1 MIVTYKEEYEMH
13 DLKQD
18 EKLIPLIREG
28 NTDAVVRVITEDPS
42 IDLRA
47 VDKFKWAPLHWA
59 VWHNYLEIAR
69 FLLETGIKRYGLD
82 YIEQKTGHGVLN
94 GEETP
99 LILAAKKLHMTM
111 IFLLIDF
118 GASFEAKDQ
127 NGKNVERT
135 LNEFNPITTQLVTRE
150 MYHKKVQDA
159 QREKIGHIQSEF
171 KKHTDKN
178 EERIVNI
185 TNQIIIEKGE
195 HKKFRGETTEAFS
208 QIESH
213 RIKNIS
219 DLKDKLQK
227 IESDIKDS
235 INSLEQSVQYKLN
248 NAQDGINQIDANQ
261 IAQKKDSDINKEE
274 QERAII
280 DLNKNLEIV
289 QSKLKT
295 LEDSIELEEK
305 NQQPQETEIE
315 KNKIDQEKSI
325 SNMEDMKLMQHEID
339 KNVKVESNSQ
349 NQPIITIK
357 AKHKETKRALESV
370 YGILGNSV
378 STFKKKL
385 EESESHFNQRML
397 RIEKD
402 SEQLKTSQDKIKDD
416 LSLQKKSI
424 EENKEEHKK
433 STQDL
438 KETVSALETN
448 TKASDTLLSDRILS
462 VENSNDRM
470 ETSQVIAKKS
480 LISHKKMIDENEKN
494 QEKAMRKHEE
504 LEQSMSRFESTTK
517 ASEKLFNDRLS
528 DLKKTSIKTQTYQH
542 IRSAEENYTKGRD
555 AYKKNKNDG
564 EEFLKKSYESYQQA
578 KNLDQKIALPEN
590 YKQLSIFFDKKS
602 SHNINPATQNEIRIH
617 YICAVFSKHVY
628 PIYDI
633 RFAYSD
639 RNTVYSEI
647 LKEWKAIAKIDS
659 LLFVCK
665 TNELC
670 WEIHLSDAKKVVD
683 KDALVKELENITK
696 EIKKDSETITEK
708 HFFIYNKENVQKF
721 AKEKISTFFDDKI
734 ICPRLPRKTLP
745 SFDSSTQ
752 IKEIQEI
759 SSIPIEKDSFKSG
772 YFAAAYKVTIGNRK
786 LVIIAHCGTV
796 VSENGDLAVDILMS
810 FNLLHIQ
817 FALAREF
824 TMKVLT
830 KIQDNK
836 DEYKNHTIYHTGHS
850 LGAILAEVSA
860 MEHDHHYAVTFESP
874 GSYDLLERFNK
885 NHIHKALD
893 RVTTYLAA
901 PNFINTL
908 KPHIGKCFQILTK
921 DSDFPITDPNEIKKS
936 IDEIKNRID
945 SVKRKILNPGV
956 FTTSRLIPQEFKNII
971 LEGIKFLEKA
981 TRIGEPLMKI
991 ILRDIQ
997 SHNMDFII
1005 EQLKQ
1010 VFKPEGVNRR
1020 EILQWPIGPVQYFAY
1035 VTFIV
1040 ETGLAEK
1047 PFNPDTLLKAKSA
1060 ERPLFDYLLESKSI
1074 FYDLRSHL

>member
-1 MIVTYKEEYEMH
+1 MIVTYKKEYEMR

-28 NTDAVVRVITEDPS
+28 NTDAVVRLITEDPS

-150 MYHKKVQDA
+150 IYHKKVQDA

-178 EERIVNI
+178 EKRIINI
-185 TNQIIIEKGE
+185 TNQIIEEKNE
-195 HKKFRGETTEAFS
+195 HKKFRGETTEVFS
-208 QIESH
+208 QIESQS
-213 RIKNIS
+213 IKNIS

-235 INSLEQSVQYKLN
+235 INLLEQSLQHKLN
-248 NAQDGINQIDANQ
+248 NAQDDIKRIDTNQIT
-261 IAQKKDSDINKEE
+261 QKKDNDINKEE

-289 QSKLKT
+289 QLKLKI

-305 NQQPQETEIE
+305 NQQPQEI
-315 KNKIDQEKSI
+315 
-325 SNMEDMKLMQHEID
+325 EID

-416 LSLQKKSI
+416 LSL
-424 EENKEEHKK
+424 HKK

-438 KETVSALETN
+438 KETVSALENN
-448 TKASDTLLSDRILS
+448 TKASNTLLSDRILS
-462 VENSNDRM
+462 IENANDRM
-470 ETSQVIAKKS
+470 ETSQVIAKKA
-480 LISHKKMIDENEKN
+480 LILHKKMIDENEKN
-494 QEKAMRKHEE
+494 QKKATRKHEE

-528 DLKKTSIKTQTYQH
+528 DLKNTSIKTETYQH

-555 AYKKNKNDG
+555 VYKKNKNDG

-602 SHNINPATQNEIRIH
+602 SQNINPATQNEIRIH

-665 TNELC
+665 TNEPC

-696 EIKKDSETITEK
+696 EIKKGSETITEN

-721 AKEKISTFFDDKI
+721 VKEKISTLFDDKI

-752 IKEIQEI
+752 IKEVQEI

-893 RVTTYLAA
+893 RITTYLAA

-921 DSDFPITDPNEIKKS
+921 DSDFPIIDPNEIKKS

-945 SVKRKILNPGV
+945 SVKGKVLNPGF

-981 TRIGEPLMKI
+981 TRMSEPLMKI

-1005 EQLKQ
+1005 EHFKP

-1060 ERPLFDYLLESKSI
+1060 EKPLFDYLVESKSI